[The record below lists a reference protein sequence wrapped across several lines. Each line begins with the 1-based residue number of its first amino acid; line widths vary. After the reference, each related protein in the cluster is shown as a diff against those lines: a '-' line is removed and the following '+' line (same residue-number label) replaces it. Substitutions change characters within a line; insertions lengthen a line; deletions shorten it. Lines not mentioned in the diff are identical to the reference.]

1 MNKARSVLA
10 IALVV
15 AVFALAP
22 QFAMAQENGN
32 GTSEAAQIA
41 KLISTASTS
50 ADHKKIAEYY
60 QKQAKEAEQKAK
72 DVNAFG
78 DCYQKMSRKGEFVQG
93 RRDCALMVVQY
104 RKIAKEDEQMA
115 KEHMAMAEK
124 LAKEGK

>member
-1 MNKARSVLA
+1 MNKARPVLA
-10 IALVV
+10 IALAV
-15 AVFALAP
+15 AVFALVP
-22 QFAMAQENGN
+22 QFAMAQNGN

-60 QKQAKEAEQKAK
+60 MKQAKEAEQKAK

-93 RRDCALMVVQY
+93 RRDCNLMVVQY
-104 RKIAKEDEQMA
+104 RKIAKEDMQVA
-115 KEHMAMAEK
+115 KMHMEMAEK

>member
-10 IALVV
+10 IAMVV

-22 QFAMAQENGN
+22 QFAMAQNK
-32 GTSEAAQIA
+32 GTHESEAVQIA
-41 KLISTASTS
+41 KLISTAKTS
-50 ADHKKIAEYY
+50 ADHRKIAEYY

-78 DCYQKMSRKGEFVQG
+78 DCYQKMARKGEFARS

-115 KEHMAMAEK
+115 RTHFEIAKK